1 MKKKKMIVMAVGLC
15 ASISAF
21 TITASA
27 AMNFNIYGAL
37 TSGNWNP
44 FATDVAST
52 YGFVGWVDQN
62 IRDNYG
68 NVDATIYW
76 KDSSGNS
83 RTTKNSL
90 NFTDVAGKTATVYAE
105 SGNDDSDATSYH
117 YGYLYDRLSGKSY
130 SKSGNMV
137 E

>member
-1 MKKKKMIVMAVGLC
+1 MRKKKIIAMALGVC
-15 ASISAF
+15 ASISAYA
-21 TITASA
+21 ITASA
-27 AMNFNIYGAL
+27 AMYFNVYGAL

-52 YGFVGWVDQN
+52 YGYVGWVDQN

-76 KDSSGNS
+76 KDSSGNNRS
-83 RTTKNSL
+83 TKNSL
-90 NFTDVAGKTATVYAE
+90 NFTNVAGKTATVSAE
-105 SGNDDSDATSYH
+105 SGNDNSDATSYH
-117 YGYLYDRLSGKSY
+117 YGYLYDRLSKKSF
-130 SKSGNMV
+130 SDSGRMT